1 MRDNRLA
8 KLSGV
13 DEHFVRDHVHVVAH
27 VMRII
32 GKYIQQNRESTSVEV
47 VVGYTIPSVNANAGI
62 TVSNSANAIVA
73 ANVAGTTLFVQ
84 TANVGDMIT
93 YTDSVH
99 PLRSFAKIIT
109 VVAANGNSLNVE
121 SNFIYVGQG
130 RITTNGGNN
139 MVVISGNVNA
149 VSDFIQTS
157 DVLQMNV
164 NNTIIHRSV
173 SGLSGNNLTLNTT
186 ISTSNTN
193 VVYLV
198 KPVYTDLAYEIIK
211 VTE

>member
-1 MRDNRLA
+1 
-8 KLSGV
+8 
-13 DEHFVRDHVHVVAH
+13 
-27 VMRII
+27 
-32 GKYIQQNRESTSVEV
+32 
-47 VVGYTIPSVNANAGI
+47 
-62 TVSNSANAIVA
+62 
-73 ANVAGTTLFVQ
+73 
-84 TANVGDMIT
+84 
-93 YTDSVH
+93 
-99 PLRSFAKIIT
+99 LRSFAKIIRF
-109 VVAANGNSLNVE
+109 VAANGNSLNVE

-130 RITTNGGNN
+130 KLRTNGGNN
-139 MVVISGNVNA
+139 IVVISGNVNA

-164 NNTIIHRSV
+164 NNTVIHRSV

-186 ISTSNTN
+186 IGTTNTN